1 MNSLVLKMLNKLL
14 TETNFCWKNHSRGKT
29 RLEERKAKVGN
40 RIKVNEKSIFFICVL
55 SGFVFANFVQGFTS
69 NSQLA
74 KEIIMH
80 NEPHLL
86 EPRVDCIMTNHK

>member
-1 MNSLVLKMLNKLL
+1 M
-14 TETNFCWKNHSRGKT
+14 
-29 RLEERKAKVGN
+29 
-40 RIKVNEKSIFFICVL
+40 
-55 SGFVFANFVQGFTS
+55 QGFTS

-86 EPRVDCIMTNHK
+86 ETGVDRINDKIKITYLELDNQQSLFFLSPSNKTRENAHVRVCQ

>member
-1 MNSLVLKMLNKLL
+1 MAEEKRVLKKEKRKLGIESKL
-14 TETNFCWKNHSRGKT
+14 TKKT
-29 RLEERKAKVGN
+29 FSL
-40 RIKVNEKSIFFICVL
+40 
-55 SGFVFANFVQGFTS
+55 FVSYLQGFTT

-86 EPRVDCIMTNHK
+86 EPGVDCIMTKYK